1 MTTAK
6 SNVVLHL
13 GQIAAAQRA
22 RRLCQHPLTVWLTG
36 LSGAGKSTL
45 AYALEDRLFHEG
57 LLPYVLDGDNIRHG
71 LSSDLGFSEDD
82 RTENIRRVAE
92 TAALMNDA
100 GLIVITAFISPL
112 RSDRAMARRIIG
124 AAFVE
129 VHVAAP
135 LVVCEA
141 RDPKGLYRK
150 ARRGEIPDFTGI
162 SAPYEAPDNAEL
174 VVATDKLSID
184 DACEDIMRVV
194 AASARS
200 GSAA

>member
-1 MTTAK
+1 MTITQT
-6 SNVVLHL
+6 NVVPHF
-13 GQIAAAQRA
+13 GHVVAAERA
-22 RRLCQHPLTVWLTG
+22 RRLRQRPLTVWLTG

-45 AYALEDRLFHEG
+45 AYALEADLFQSG
-57 LLPYVLDGDNIRHG
+57 FLPYVLDGDNIRHG
-71 LSSDLGFSEDD
+71 LSSNLGFSEAD

-100 GLIVITAFISPL
+100 GLIVVTAFISPL

-124 AAFVE
+124 EAFVE

-162 SAPYEAPDNAEL
+162 SAPYETPDNADL
-174 VVATDKLSID
+174 VVATDKLGIEE
-184 DACEDIMRVV
+184 ACSDVMRVI
-194 AASARS
+194 AAQARPDS
-200 GSAA
+200 PT

>member
-13 GQIAAAQRA
+13 GQVAVAQRA
-22 RRLCQHPLTVWLTG
+22 RRLCQQPLTVWLTG

-45 AYALEDRLFHEG
+45 AYALEDRLFHAG
-57 LLPYVLDGDNIRHG
+57 FLPYVLDGDNIRHG
-71 LSSDLGFSEDD
+71 LSSDLGFSEGD

-92 TAALMNDA
+92 AAALMNDA
-100 GLIVITAFISPL
+100 GLIVVTAFISPL

-135 LVVCEA
+135 LVICES

-162 SAPYEAPDNAEL
+162 SAPYEAPDSADL

-184 DACEDIMRVV
+184 AACEEVMRVV
-194 AASARS
+194 AARARS
-200 GSAA
+200 GSQT